1 MGWTRWSYM
10 DHWVTETPQGPQPPS
25 FNRNYMDRYI
35 KQLSA
40 LGFRGFD
47 TFFFYLPML
56 AGLYGSVPAFERYL
70 QDNGFDKITGIFSAY
85 PYATKYAA
93 PHIAETH
100 DRIVADCMRT
110 VRAVEG
116 LAGVENFI
124 VMPSTTYFQV
134 EPVTDEKIKIMGD
147 LWNRVGQLTIQ
158 HGMKTTCHFEF
169 WGAIR
174 TREQLDLFFD
184 YTDPRY
190 VWFFCDTAQH
200 TIAGVDPVQ
209 MFRDYR
215 DRCTGFHFKDARTAD
230 EHEAYRTPPDP
241 ELMAPEVTR
250 WFYEMGTENGLVDF
264 PALMKEIVTSGY
276 DGWLTVEHDK
286 AELGGGSYAE
296 ATAVAKWYID
306 NVLAKAE
313 AEAQEAAKQ
322 TRAAGKD
329 AR

>member
-1 MGWTRWSYM
+1 M

-25 FNRNYMDRYI
+25 FNRAYMDRYV

-56 AGLYGSVPAFERYL
+56 TGLYGSVPAFERFL

-85 PYATKYAA
+85 PYATKYTA
-93 PHIAETH
+93 PHVRETH
-100 DRIVADCMRT
+100 DRIVADCEAT

-116 LAGVENFI
+116 LSVENFI

-147 LWNRVGQLTIQ
+147 LWNRVGRLTLA
-158 HGMKTTCHFEF
+158 HGMRTTCHFEF

-174 TREQLDLFFD
+174 TRDQLDLFLS
-184 YTDPRY
+184 YTDPEL
-190 VWFFCDTAQH
+190 VFFFCDTAQH

-215 DRCTGFHFKDARTAD
+215 DRCTGFHFKDTHTVD

-241 ELMAPEVTR
+241 ELMAPGVTR
-250 WFYEMGTENGLVDF
+250 WFYEMGTEGGLVDF
-264 PALMKEIVTSGY
+264 PALMREIVASGY

-286 AELGGGSYAE
+286 AELGGGSYSE
-296 ATAVAKWYID
+296 ATCVAKWYID
-306 NVLAKAE
+306 NVLAE
-313 AEAQEAAKQ
+313 VSS
-322 TRAAGKD
+322 
-329 AR
+329 